1 MNPAFNSTADFRI
14 RPGYRRII
22 IKNKPIMT
30 VSWPEP
36 NAKGELNVTRMSVV
50 LEEKVSSTHL
60 VLNKSSGK
68 KGTSSRITSW
78 KISRKEW
85 TQLVVVAEVGNTSS
99 VTIWHRNDLSA
110 FKTFRRLKNCF
121 NYHQPK
127 YEVFL

>member
-1 MNPAFNSTADFRI
+1 
-14 RPGYRRII
+14 
-22 IKNKPIMT
+22 MT

-78 KISRKEW
+78 NIN
-85 TQLVVVAEVGNTSS
+85 TQEEHFQCFIFHDVDLLPEYDGNPYTCPEDGKPRQMAFS
-99 VTIWHRNDLSA
+99 VNSW
-110 FKTFRRLKNCF
+110 
-121 NYHQPK
+121 NYMS
-127 YEVFL
+127 VIIIA